1 MSSKVEA
8 VKHLDAIVL
17 PNSINDAI
25 MFPTDGIEPLFIL
38 SHVKSC
44 DIAQLNV
51 GFGM

>member
-1 MSSKVEA
+1 MSSKIEA

-17 PNSINDAI
+17 PNSINDA

-51 GFGM
+51 VFGM